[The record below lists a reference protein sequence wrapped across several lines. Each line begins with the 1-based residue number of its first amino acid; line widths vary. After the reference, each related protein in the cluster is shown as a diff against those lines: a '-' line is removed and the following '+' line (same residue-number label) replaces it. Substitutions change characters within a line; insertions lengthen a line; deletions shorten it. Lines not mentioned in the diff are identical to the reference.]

1 MGHFRRTW
9 FQIYVC
15 AVLGARKD
23 EGEGGGGSG
32 SGVTRGKYE
41 GGKKSRA
48 GIPMQQRAWKMSF
61 HFLAERRDLLC
72 AVAANTRIPPHAL

>member
-32 SGVTRGKYE
+32 SGVTRGKFE
-41 GGKKSRA
+41 GEKKQGRYSDA
-48 GIPMQQRAWKMSF
+48 TESLENELSLSTGT
-61 HFLAERRDLLC
+61 
-72 AVAANTRIPPHAL
+72 ANTRIPPHAL

>member
-32 SGVTRGKYE
+32 SGVTRGKFE
-41 GGKKSRA
+41 GEKKQGRYSDA
-48 GIPMQQRAWKMSF
+48 
-61 HFLAERRDLLC
+61 
-72 AVAANTRIPPHAL
+72 T

>member
-15 AVLGARKD
+15 AVLGARRD

-32 SGVTRGKYE
+32 SGE
-41 GGKKSRA
+41 ESRA

-61 HFLAERRDLLC
+61 HFLPERRDLLC